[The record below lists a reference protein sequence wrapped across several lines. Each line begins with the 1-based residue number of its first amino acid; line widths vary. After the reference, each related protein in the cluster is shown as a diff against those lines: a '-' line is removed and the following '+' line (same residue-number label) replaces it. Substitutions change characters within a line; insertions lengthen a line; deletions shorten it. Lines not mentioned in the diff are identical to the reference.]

1 MDKIEKFLR
10 KLHPRE
16 RDILD
21 RILAKLKKGD
31 FSEINVIK
39 LKGHDEIYRESSGR
53 VRIIFRFCDGQFSLL
68 FVGRRSEKTYRNF

>member
-21 RILAKLKKGD
+21 RILAKLKKGNFAGID
-31 FSEINVIK
+31 VIK
-39 LKGHDEIYRESSGR
+39 LKGYDEIFRARLGS
-53 VRIIFRFCDGQFSLL
+53 VRIIFRYRNGQFNLL